1 MPSDA
6 ELLRQYVENGS
17 QEAFGELVRRH
28 LGLVYHSA
36 LRRVGR
42 NAHAAD
48 DVTQAVFT
56 GLARKARTLQHHP
69 NLAGWLYTATRFAA
83 ADSVR
88 SERRRRAHEQEA
100 ETMKELN
107 AEPPIPS
114 ERLEPFLDE
123 ALDLMDRHDREA
135 VLLHYFEG
143 HTFAEVGAALS
154 LSADAARMRV
164 NRALERLRLE
174 FARRGV
180 ASSAAAVASALTA
193 QTTLSVAAPSALAVA
208 GRALSQAGAAR
219 AASWGARVLGGA
231 KLALS
236 GWVPAAFL
244 LGAGA
249 LGGAWIG
256 LREMAWKAPEA
267 APAAAPPADA
277 SEETTVQ
284 DEPAAAP
291 SALAPPAVR
300 AAPVL
305 AGAYQVLSTAEQ
317 LLLARLLY
325 LHENPP
331 SPLGDWVLKIGASA
345 PAEGGIAPALAQGL
359 IEEGPR
365 GGVKLTA
372 SGIAYCEQNG
382 ALIRANAFYKRAAR
396 EIVQP

>member
-6 ELLRQYVENGS
+6 ELLRRYVENGS

-28 LGLVYHSA
+28 LSLVYHSA

-88 SERRRRAHEQEA
+88 AERRRRAHEQEA
-100 ETMKELN
+100 ETMEKLN

-123 ALDLMDRHDREA
+123 ALDLMDQHDREA

-164 NRALERLRLE
+164 SRALERLRVE

-180 ASSAAAVASALTA
+180 ASSAAAVTTALTA
-193 QTTLSVAAPSALAVA
+193 QTTMSAAVPSALAVA
-208 GRALSQAGAAR
+208 GRALSQAGAAQ
-219 AASWGARVLGGA
+219 AASWGARILGGA
-231 KLALS
+231 KLAVS
-236 GWVPAAFL
+236 GWMPAAL
-244 LGAGA
+244 ILGAGA
-249 LGGAWIG
+249 LSGAWIG
-256 LREMAWKAPEA
+256 LREMAWKAPD
-267 APAAAPPADA
+267 PASTAAPPAGA
-277 SEETTVQ
+277 AEEITVQ
-284 DEPAAAP
+284 AEPAVVPSPGAP
-291 SALAPPAVR
+291 HSVR
-300 AAPVL
+300 AAPVST
-305 AGAYQVLSTAEQ
+305 GAYEALSTSEQ
-317 LLLARLLY
+317 VLLARLLY

-331 SPLGDWVLKIGASA
+331 SSSGAWVLKIGGSA
-345 PAEGGIAPALAQGL
+345 PAADGIAPALAQGL
-359 IEEGPR
+359 IDQGPH
-365 GGVKLTA
+365 GGVTLTA
-372 SGIAYCEQNG
+372 AGIAYCEQNAG
-382 ALIRANAFYKRAAR
+382 LVRASPFY
-396 EIVQP
+396 